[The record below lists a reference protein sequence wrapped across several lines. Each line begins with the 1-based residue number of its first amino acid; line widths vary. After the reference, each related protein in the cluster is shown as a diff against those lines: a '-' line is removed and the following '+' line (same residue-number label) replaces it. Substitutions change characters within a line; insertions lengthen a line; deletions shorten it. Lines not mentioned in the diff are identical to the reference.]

1 MDVKKHAL
9 YQLNRTDIFDV
20 MYNVKAT
27 TQRFEALNGEPS
39 TTHIDFRTACAVEML
54 NNALKH
60 GFDKLFEVGVPIFVV
75 GQFEEKFQD
84 ADADYIEKHLGWSHQ
99 SPTHVTLAI
108 R

>member
-75 GQFEEKFQD
+75 G
-84 ADADYIEKHLGWSHQ
+84 
-99 SPTHVTLAI
+99 
-108 R
+108 